1 MARKIVVTGGSGR
14 LGQHVIHELLEYDY
28 DVLSLDRAAAPANLC
43 PSRLVDLTQAED
55 VYRALERA
63 DAVVHMGAYQAP
75 GIAPDTETF
84 GNNVTAVYNL
94 LHGATRQGI
103 RRVVIASSTGAFGFL
118 YAHKP
123 FSPDYLPL
131 DEKHPCKPQDP
142 YGLSKV
148 VGERIAD
155 SFVAGHDIS
164 ICSLRFPGVHFDLSY
179 QTFAERWQN
188 SGAKLGRFWS
198 YIDARDA
205 AAACRLAVEKDLRG
219 HEALIAAAPTSTVR
233 EPTDDLM
240 RRYFPGV
247 KKARPELTGN
257 WSGVDSTRARKLLGF
272 VARHVWEN
280 HLP

>member
-1 MARKIVVTGGSGR
+1 MAQRIVVTGGSGR
-14 LGQHVIHELLEYDY
+14 LGQQVIHELLDYDY
-28 DVLSLDRAAAPANLC
+28 DVLSLDRVAPPTEIC
-43 PSRLVDLTQAED
+43 PSRIVDLTHAED
-55 VYRALERA
+55 VYRALERV
-63 DAVVHMGAYQAP
+63 DGVVHLGAYQAP
-75 GIAPDTETF
+75 GIAPDCETF
-84 GNNVTAVYNL
+84 SNNVTAVYNL
-94 LHGATRQGI
+94 LHGATREGI
-103 RRVVIASSTGAFGFL
+103 RRVVIASSTAAFGFL

-123 FSPDYLPL
+123 FLPDYLPL

-142 YGLSKV
+142 YGLSKT
-148 VGERIAD
+148 VGEKVAD
-155 SFVAGHDIS
+155 SFAAAHDIS
-164 ICSLRFPGVHFDLSY
+164 ICSLRLPGVHFDASY

-188 SGAKLGRFWS
+188 TGAKLGRFWS

-205 AAACRLAVEKDLRG
+205 AVACRLAAEKDLRG

-233 EPTDDLM
+233 DPTDDLM

-272 VARHVWEN
+272 EAKHVWEN